1 VRIAVTGA
9 GGFLGWH
16 LRCLAFS
23 RGIACVPVDRALLGD
38 AERLDVALDG
48 VDAVIHCAGVNR
60 GTDAEVT
67 EGNAEAADRVAEAV
81 RRLDRPVR
89 VVYADSVRRDDDT
102 VYGRAKR
109 RAAATL
115 AGVGDAAAAFSDVVL
130 PNLYGEHGRPHYNSF
145 VATFCQEIAQG
156 RRPTIVQD
164 GEVALLHVQEA
175 AAVLLEE
182 AGASGRRFV
191 EPKGEPR
198 SVTETAALLQEFDA
212 EYRDGNLPELT
223 GRWRTTLFNTYRSH
237 LFPARYPVPL
247 TQHVDGRGALVE
259 CVGVP
264 DAGGQGFVSS
274 TVPGAVRG
282 EHVHLRKFE
291 RFVIVSGQAEIA
303 VRRLFSDRTVRFRVD
318 GADPVALDM
327 PTMWAHRLTALGDRP
342 VLGFFW
348 SNERYTPHDADTFAC
363 PVDNPS
369 EAT

>member
-1 VRIAVTGA
+1 MRIAVTGPE
-9 GGFLGWH
+9 GFLGWH

-23 RGIACVPVDRALLGD
+23 RGIACVPVGRSLLGD
-38 AERLDVALDG
+38 PERLDAALDG

-67 EGNAEAADRVAEAV
+67 DGNAEAAGRLAEAV

-102 VYGRAKR
+102 AYGRAKR
-109 RAAATL
+109 RAAAVL
-115 AGVGDAAAAFSDVVL
+115 AGPGDTAGFSDVVL

-145 VATFCQEIAQG
+145 VATFCHELAQG
-156 RRPTIVQD
+156 RRPTVVHD
-164 GEVALLHVQEA
+164 REVALLHVQEA

-182 AGASGRRFV
+182 AGASGRRSV

-198 SVTETAALLQEFDA
+198 TVTETAALLEEFDA
-212 EYRDGNLPELT
+212 GYRNGDLPELT
-223 GRWRTTLFNTYRSH
+223 GHWRITLFNTYRSH

-247 TQHVDGRGALVE
+247 PTHLDSRGALVE
-259 CVGVP
+259 CVKAP
-264 DAGGQGFVSS
+264 ASEGQAFISS

-303 VRRLFSDRTVRFRVD
+303 LRRLFSDRIVRFRVD
-318 GADPVALDM
+318 GADPVAVDM
-327 PTMWAHRLTALGDRP
+327 PTMWAHRLTALGDQP

-348 SNERYTPHDADTFAC
+348 SNERYTPDDADTFAC
-363 PVDNPS
+363 PVDDPR